1 MTQSPKAEAPASTRR
16 SSRGSSA
23 GAQDRSGDG
32 PPGLRPSGH
41 SGRTCTSFKEIA
53 SASMPPRDRL
63 ASFTSGH
70 RHLCPGVS
78 FVPRLRH
85 RFILLA
91 LMAVSAI
98 AAAVPSSAAVQVRVG
113 VRPDT
118 LVHCGRGLLNFAL
131 WNDGEDPLR
140 VKVYVSITHE
150 DTTEIGP
157 RVFRAPL
164 EPHQLVRREA
174 TFFVPPLLPTGRYA
188 LRVLAVASDSS

>member
-1 MTQSPKAEAPASTRR
+1 M
-16 SSRGSSA
+16 
-23 GAQDRSGDG
+23 
-32 PPGLRPSGH
+32 
-41 SGRTCTSFKEIA
+41 
-53 SASMPPRDRL
+53 
-63 ASFTSGH
+63 
-70 RHLCPGVS
+70 
-78 FVPRLRH
+78 PRLRH

-131 WNDGEDPLR
+131 WNDGADPLR
-140 VKVYVSITHE
+140 VKVYVSITHQ

-164 EPHQLVRREA
+164 EPHQLISREA

-188 LRVLAVASDSS
+188 LRVLAVASDSSRTEAVARFTVMPSECSIGDPASAPSLLLDGIGEGLGLDVSTPAIRGTWGAIKRRYDSTPR